1 MDYERRA
8 REAVSRATAV
18 LDLGTGG
25 GELLSRLAPFPPIA
39 IATESYPPNVAVA
52 SRRLAPLGGKVV
64 WTDGGCHDSRGP
76 QPHGRWPQRR
86 LPFAG
91 ATSAPVPA
99 RSASLCPP
107 EG

>member
-25 GELLSRLAPFPPIA
+25 GELLSRLAPFPSIA

-52 SRRLAPLGGKVV
+52 SRRLAPLGVKVI
-64 WTDGGCHDSRGP
+64 WADAGCHDSRGP
-76 QPHGRWPQRR
+76 QPHGGGLQRC
-86 LPFAG
+86 LPFAD
-91 ATSAPVPA
+91 ATFYPA
-99 RSASLCPP
+99 LFSSV
-107 EG
+107 